1 MVIKRK
7 TRNLRQKAPLW
18 ICLVAG
24 VSAVAMVALVVLFSA
39 RTVQADAGLPRP
51 VFIASAAQPP
61 ASATPVSLA
70 PAKLPATL
78 VVQKPS
84 DLEPRV
90 PQNAPTP
97 AAQSWNDRIHG
108 VASWYG
114 GVFNGRKT
122 ASGEVYDMNAM
133 TACHPSLPFGSIVR
147 VVNVHN
153 HRSVV
158 VRITDRGDL
167 VEEGRIIDLS
177 YGAAQKLGMT
187 WNGLAHV
194 DLQVLSLGKQQKQP
208 EQVASSR

>member
-1 MVIKRK
+1 M
-7 TRNLRQKAPLW
+7 
-18 ICLVAG
+18 AG
-24 VSAVAMVALVVLFSA
+24 VSAVAMVALVVLISA
-39 RTVQADAGLPRP
+39 RTVQADASLPRP
-51 VFIASAAQPP
+51 AFTAPAASPQASARTP
-61 ASATPVSLA
+61 ASLA
-70 PAKLPATL
+70 D
-78 VVQKPS
+78 Q
-84 DLEPRV
+84 EPT
-90 PQNAPTP
+90 QNAPTP
-97 AAQSWNDRIHG
+97 AAKSWSDRIHG

-122 ASGEVYDMNAM
+122 ASGETYDMYAM

-187 WNGLAHV
+187 FSGLAKV
-194 DLQVLSLGKQQKQP
+194 DLQVLSLGKQERQ
-208 EQVASSR
+208 

>member
-18 ICLVAG
+18 ICLVAA

-51 VFIASAAQPP
+51 VFITPAVQPQ

-70 PAKLPATL
+70 PAKSA
-78 VVQKPS
+78 VQKPN

-90 PQNAPTP
+90 PQNAPTA

-153 HRSVV
+153 HHSVV

-177 YGAAQKLGMT
+177 YGAAQKLGIT

-208 EQVASSR
+208 EPEQVASTRQ

>member
-7 TRNLRQKAPLW
+7 TRNLIQKAPLW

-51 VFIASAAQPP
+51 VFITTASQPG
-61 ASATPVSLA
+61 ASATPELLA
-70 PAKLPATL
+70 PAKPA
-78 VVQKPS
+78 VQKPD

-90 PQNAPTP
+90 PLNAPTP
-97 AAQSWNDRIHG
+97 AAKSWNDRIHG

-122 ASGEVYDMNAM
+122 ASGETYDMNAM

-147 VVNVHN
+147 VVTVRN

-167 VEEGRIIDLS
+167 VEDGRIIDLA

-194 DLQVLSLGKQQKQP
+194 DLQVLSLGKQQRQ
-208 EQVASSR
+208 

>member
-1 MVIKRK
+1 
-7 TRNLRQKAPLW
+7 
-18 ICLVAG
+18 
-24 VSAVAMVALVVLFSA
+24 MVALVVLFSA

-51 VFIASAAQPP
+51 VFITPAASPQ
-61 ASATPVSLA
+61 ASATPASLVP
-70 PAKLPATL
+70 PAHTRATTA
-78 VVQKPS
+78 

-97 AAQSWNDRIHG
+97 AAKSWNDRIHG

-133 TACHPSLPFGSIVR
+133 TACHPSLPFDSIVR

-194 DLQVLSLGKQQKQP
+194 DLQVLSLGRQQKQPEP

>member
-1 MVIKRK
+1 MVRTRK

-18 ICLVAG
+18 ICLVAA

-51 VFIASAAQPP
+51 VFITPAASPQ
-61 ASATPVSLA
+61 ASATPASLVP
-70 PAKLPATL
+70 PAHTRATTA
-78 VVQKPS
+78 

-97 AAQSWNDRIHG
+97 AAKSWNDRIHG

-187 WNGLAHV
+187 WNGVAHV

-208 EQVASSR
+208 EPEQVG

>member
-1 MVIKRK
+1 M
-7 TRNLRQKAPLW
+7 
-18 ICLVAG
+18 AG
-24 VSAVAMVALVVLFSA
+24 VSAIAMVALVVLFSA

-51 VFIASAAQPP
+51 APTAPAASPA
-61 ASATPVSLA
+61 ASATPASLA
-70 PAKLPATL
+70 N
-78 VVQKPS
+78 Q
-84 DLEPRV
+84 EPRI
-90 PQNAPTP
+90 PQNAPTA
-97 AAQSWNDRIHG
+97 AAQTWNDRIHG

-122 ASGEVYDMNAM
+122 ASGETYDMYAM

-153 HRSVV
+153 HRAVV

-187 WNGLAHV
+187 WSGLAKV
-194 DLQVLSLGKQQKQP
+194 DLQVLSLGKKQI
-208 EQVASSR
+208 Q